1 MSAKIITDYG
11 KITISDNAVAI
22 IAGISAMETYGVV
35 GMAAKNATDGIFEL
49 LSFKNLSKG
58 IKVTSEETF
67 VNIDIHIIIQYGINI
82 AVVSENLIEKVRF
95 NVEKQTG
102 LEVRDV
108 NLFVQGIR
116 TNK

>member
-1 MSAKIITDYG
+1 
-11 KITISDNAVAI
+11 
-22 IAGISAMETYGVV
+22 METYGVV
-35 GMAAKNATDGIFEL
+35 GMAAKNATDVIFEL
-49 LSFKNLSKG
+49 LSFKNLSKC

-95 NVEKQTG
+95 NVENQTG

>member
-1 MSAKIITDYG
+1 MSAKIITNEG
-11 KITISDNAVAI
+11 NISISDNAVAT

-35 GMAAKNATDGIFEL
+35 GMAAKNATDGLFEL
-49 LSFKNLSKG
+49 LSFKNLTKG
-58 IKVTSEETF
+58 IRVTSADKS
-67 VNIDIHIIIQYGINI
+67 VNIDIHIIIQFGINI
-82 AVVSENLIEKVRF
+82 SVVSENLIEKVRF

-102 LEVRDV
+102 LEVKDV